1 MLHLDIPTPAQFEIL
16 SQSRADACVSIY
28 LPTSPLS
35 QHADASRIELG
46 NLLKEALQQLE
57 TASFDKRG
65 RAAIQEHV
73 EDLIDD
79 YDFWRYQANS
89 LAIFSTSEQVRTFRL
104 PNTLRPQVEVSGRF
118 HLKPLL
124 RAITFPHVALVLALS
139 ENSVRLVEVFAEGP
153 PVQVDVP
160 ELPKDAAS
168 ASGKTSLNDRSLS
181 GRLQGAEGKKLQ
193 LTKYARKVDSA
204 LRELLGSTD
213 IPLFLASTDPLASI
227 FRSVSGLASLAVDPI
242 SGNADRTTDQE
253 LAAAVRPLL
262 DGMYARQ
269 LVDIRDVFESRKQER
284 RATTDLSDAGRAAAL
299 GAVDVMLVDMDAAIP
314 GTFDDVTGRI
324 TLADAPSK
332 ESYGVVDAIASR
344 VLATGGRVLA
354 VRQKDIADGAPV
366 AAILR
371 YAL

>member
-1 MLHLDIPTPAQFEIL
+1 MLHLDIPTLAHFEIL
-16 SQSRADACVSIY
+16 SQPRAQACVSIY
-28 LPTSPLS
+28 LPTTPLP
-35 QHADASRIELG
+35 QQADASRIELG

-57 TASFDKRG
+57 ASSCDKRG

-89 LAIFSTSEQVRTFRL
+89 LAIFATPEQIRTFRL
-104 PNTLRPQVEVSGRF
+104 ANTLRTQVDVSGRF

-153 PVQVDVP
+153 PVEVDVP
-160 ELPKDAAS
+160 DLPKDAAS
-168 ASGKTSLNDRSLS
+168 AAGKTSLNDRSLS
-181 GRLQGAEGKKLQ
+181 GRLQGAEGKKVQ

-213 IPLFLASTDPLASI
+213 IPLYLASTDPMASI
-227 FRSVSGLASLAVDPI
+227 FRSVSGLSSLSVDPI
-242 SGNADRTTDQE
+242 PGNADRTTNQE
-253 LAAAVRPLL
+253 LADATRPLL
-262 DGMYARQ
+262 DRAYARQ
-269 LVDIRDVFESRKQER
+269 LADIRAVFQSRKQER

-299 GAVDVMLVDMDAAIP
+299 GAVDVMLVDMDAATP
-314 GTFDDVTGRI
+314 GTFDDMTGRI

-332 ESYGVVDAIASR
+332 ANYGVVDAIASR
-344 VLATGGRVLA
+344 ALATGARVLA
-354 VRQKDIADGAPV
+354 VRQEDIPDGAPL